1 MTVNRSGSQYD
12 SRIVA
17 EFNKIITHLVTE
29 NNLSVLILEL
39 IRNPELLI
47 GEISPGKDIRA
58 P

>member
-39 IRNPELLI
+39 IRNP
-47 GEISPGKDIRA
+47 
-58 P
+58 